1 MPQTTSAQDIAAFL
15 AKYDLKCA
23 PEQRLLD
30 ITSELGEVSKEVLK
44 ASNYG
49 RSGTEITADLE
60 EEIGDLLFA
69 VHALAIEYGLDPEKS
84 LQSAL
89 QKYRTRADQQGD
101 IGSGR

>member
-1 MPQTTSAQDIAAFL
+1 MTETTSTEDIAAFL
-15 AKYDLKCA
+15 ARHGLKCA

-49 RSGTEITADLE
+49 RSRPDITADLE

-69 VHALAIEYGLDPEKS
+69 VHALAIECGLDPEKS
-84 LQSAL
+84 LLAAL
-89 QKYRTRADQQGD
+89 QKYQARADLKGD

>member
-1 MPQTTSAQDIAAFL
+1 MTQDNITPEIQTFL
-15 AKYDLKCA
+15 ARHGLNCA

-30 ITSELGEVSKEVLK
+30 ITSELGEVSKEILK

-49 RSGTEITADLE
+49 RSRPDITADLK

-69 VHALAIEYGLDPEKS
+69 VHALAIECGLDPEKS
-84 LQSAL
+84 LLAAL
-89 QKYRTRADQQGD
+89 QKYQARADLKGD